1 MKGKIFR
8 KVFAVFIAAGILL
21 LFFACAKAE
30 PEPGTANSIRFEY
43 QSIAIC
49 INETRQLNIRVCCDG
64 MSADEPYDT
73 DGNPCGLVWK
83 SSKPQ
88 IAGVDGRGRV
98 TGYSS
103 GAATVSCA
111 FPDGSA
117 SSSITVTVTEKQ
129 TLTLPEKLSQPLSTA
144 LMFSRSV
151 VLKCNSVMQCF
162 DVGSDGML
170 WHIQLGAGAPE
181 LLYVMR
187 GKPNKSPEDYMI
199 LRWFGH
205 GTNFAVE
212 ESGADR
218 YIWVGSNGTKL
229 SDGTYSQNCTVSRVK
244 YAPGEELKL
253 DGGDTFYIRN
263 KKNVHP
269 AIDMDNDMLCITAV
283 ASGVRDFYFYRL
295 SAALAT
301 PLSRVT
307 LSRQTYGGDDSSTT
321 QKSETRTIEAHDLT
335 DVTPLGKFSTTIP
348 GADNLCKYAFQGFD
362 IQDGNLYFFE
372 GEAVNSQPKS
382 VAYVTVLDMSGK
394 VVWPRT
400 RVEAIEEESALVA
413 AGICGSDANGYMEA
427 EGIKMKQGRLHLG
440 FASHG
445 PGAKRWANVFR
456 Y

>member
-1 MKGKIFR
+1 M
-8 KVFAVFIAAGILL
+8 
-21 LFFACAKAE
+21 
-30 PEPGTANSIRFEY
+30 
-43 QSIAIC
+43 
-49 INETRQLNIRVCCDG
+49 
-64 MSADEPYDT
+64 
-73 DGNPCGLVWK
+73 
-83 SSKPQ
+83 
-88 IAGVDGRGRV
+88 
-98 TGYSS
+98 
-103 GAATVSCA
+103 
-111 FPDGSA
+111 
-117 SSSITVTVTEKQ
+117 
-129 TLTLPEKLSQPLSTA
+129 
-144 LMFSRSV
+144 
-151 VLKCNSVMQCF
+151 
-162 DVGSDGML
+162 
-170 WHIQLGAGAPE
+170 
-181 LLYVMR
+181 
-187 GKPNKSPEDYMI
+187 
-199 LRWFGH
+199 
-205 GTNFAVE
+205 
-212 ESGADR
+212 
-218 YIWVGSNGTKL
+218 
-229 SDGTYSQNCTVSRVK
+229 K

-253 DGGDTFYIRN
+253 EGGDTFYIRN